1 MFEPILRS
9 VTISN
14 FRRLRGMHKLP
25 LDAPIVLIFGQNGTG
40 KTSILS
46 AIELALTGEIK
57 SMRRHDKRYTAH
69 LPRYGEAFATLS
81 VEIADRNSEVRPQT
95 VMTVGGNEIEGPPAL
110 SPKEAQF
117 YAERAY
123 LDQVSLGQLL
133 ELYQYTERNEESS
146 LARFVNELLGLDQL
160 DALRSG
166 LLDATHLTKFKKLSE
181 AYTIALEAAKGTKR
195 KRDDASAE
203 LEGVNTGLTRLRS
216 DVKRLLPAA
225 GYEIGTDDWTASGRQ
240 VRSLLAD
247 DQSVEETEEAQ
258 ERIRSLTELGG
269 LIKGLSTRTG
279 VTRLKEAK
287 AASTMAE
294 AQYKRWRNEYE
305 GPLGEVRREAAKLGL
320 ESSIPPQVS
329 LETEI
334 ERWDRQLARQQQ
346 IADKRAELTSQV
358 ADLVSALTVLDG
370 EIAQREVRAG
380 SLASGLALFRD
391 EVTDDLC
398 PVCDRDYSEL
408 GKGHLHAH
416 IERKINEITTKGRE
430 LVESKEQRGLVRIEL
445 GSTQRELATLEGKD
459 LPEEALKSIASRR
472 AKAIALRGR
481 LESLADVIETGAAL
495 RRRMQ
500 RAQAD
505 AEELEGLEHQTGVV
519 MSMLRE
525 HASALGTTTTQPD
538 ETMERLW
545 RRVSDLAAQ
554 RMAEIRN
561 RKEAR
566 EEARATLA
574 RIDKLEMLAKQLT
587 VVVAQ
592 RTQEKRRWDQQ
603 ITEANRRRNVARQI
617 HKAASDTRA
626 AIVER
631 VFTKSL
637 NTVWHDVFVRLA
649 PSEPFVPAFGIPTS
663 TRTSLQIQLET
674 IHRSGGKAG
683 TPATMLSSGNLN
695 TAALSLFIALHL
707 AVEPLVP
714 CLVFDDPVQSMDE
727 VHVAQLAGLLRV
739 LSKHHN
745 RQIVVAVH
753 ERDLFEYLALELS
766 PAFEGDKLI
775 TIELGHD
782 DSSEGAIVKRRTWI
796 PDQAVAVKVQ

>member
-14 FRRLRGMHKLP
+14 FRRLRGMHKMP

-40 KTSILS
+40 KTSVLS

-57 SMRRHDKRYTAH
+57 SMRRRDKRYTAH

-81 VEIADRNSEVRPQT
+81 VEIADQNGGVRPQT
-95 VMTVGGNEIEGPPAL
+95 VMTVGGSEIEGRPAL
-110 SPKEAQF
+110 SAEEAQF

-181 AYTIALEAAKGTKR
+181 AYTNALEAAKRMKS
-195 KRDDASAE
+195 KRDEASAE
-203 LEGVNTGLTRLRS
+203 LEGVNTDLTRLRN
-216 DVKRLLPAA
+216 DVQRLLPAA
-225 GYEIGTDDWTASGRQ
+225 GYEIGTDDWPASGTQ

-247 DQSVEETEEAQ
+247 DQSVEEAEEAQ

-279 VTRLKEAK
+279 VIRLEEAK
-287 AASTMAE
+287 AAAAKAE
-294 AQYKRWRNEYE
+294 VQYKRWRNEYQ
-305 GPLGEVRREAAKLGL
+305 GPIAEVRREASKLGL
-320 ESSIPPQVS
+320 ESGIPPQAS

-334 ERWDRQLARQQQ
+334 EMCDRQLARQQQ
-346 IADKRAELTSQV
+346 IADKNAELTLRV
-358 ADLVSALTVLDG
+358 AELASALTVLDG
-370 EIAQREVRAG
+370 EITRREVRAG
-380 SLASGLALFRD
+380 SLASGLALLRN

-408 GKGHLHAH
+408 GKGYLHAH
-416 IERKINEITTKGRE
+416 IEWKINEITTKGRE
-430 LVESKEQRGLVRIEL
+430 LVDLKYQRDLVRIEL
-445 GSTQRELATLEGKD
+445 GSTQRELAVLEGEY
-459 LPEEALKSIASRR
+459 LPEGLLKGIASRR

-481 LESLADVIETGAAL
+481 LESLAEVIETGAAL

-500 RAQAD
+500 QAQAD
-505 AEELEGLEHQTGVV
+505 AEELEGLEHQIGVV
-519 MSMLRE
+519 VSMLRE
-525 HASALGTTTTQPD
+525 HAATLGTTTTQPD
-538 ETMERLW
+538 ETTEGLW
-545 RRVSDLAAQ
+545 RRVSDVAAQ
-554 RMAEIRN
+554 RMAEIRD

-566 EEARATLA
+566 EEARGTLG
-574 RIDKLEMLAKQLT
+574 RIDKLETLAKELT
-587 VVVAQ
+587 VVVTH
-592 RTQEKRRWDQQ
+592 RTQEKRRWDRQ
-603 ITEANRRRNVARQI
+603 IAEANRRRNVARQI
-617 HKAASDTRA
+617 HKAASDTRGS
-626 AIVER
+626 IVER

-637 NTVWHDVFVRLA
+637 NKVWHDVFVRLA

-663 TRTSLQIQLET
+663 TRTALQLQLET

-683 TPATMLSSGNLN
+683 TPGTMLSSGNLN

-739 LSKHHN
+739 LSKHHH

-753 ERDLFEYLALELS
+753 QRELFEYLALELS

-782 DSSEGAIVKRRTWI
+782 DSSEGVIVNRRNWI
-796 PDQAVAVKVQ
+796 PDEAVAVKVQ

>member
-14 FRRLRGMHKLP
+14 FRRLRGMHKMP
-25 LDAPIVLIFGQNGTG
+25 LDAPIVLIFGRNGTG

-57 SMRRHDKRYTAH
+57 SMRRLDNRYTAH

-81 VEIADRNSEVRPQT
+81 VEVGDRNGALRPQI
-95 VMTVGGNEIEGPPAL
+95 VMTVGGNEIKGPPAL
-110 SPKEAQF
+110 SPEEAQF
-117 YAERAY
+117 YTERAY

-146 LARFVNELLGLDQL
+146 LARFVNELLGLYQL

-181 AYTIALEAAKGTKR
+181 SYKNALETAKVTEG
-195 KRDDASAE
+195 KRDEASAE
-203 LEGVNTGLTRLRS
+203 LEGKNAELTGLRSVLR
-216 DVKRLLPAA
+216 RLLPGA
-225 GYEIGTDDWTASGRQ
+225 GYEIETNDWTASERQ
-240 VRSLLAD
+240 VRAWLANN
-247 DQSVEETEEAQ
+247 QSMEEMEEAQ

-279 VTRLKEAK
+279 LIRLEEAK
-287 AASTMAE
+287 VAVAMAE
-294 AQYKRWRNEYE
+294 SQYECWRKEYE
-305 GPLGEVRREAAKLGL
+305 GPLADVKREATKLGF
-320 ESSIPPQVS
+320 ESGIPSQSS

-334 ERWDRQLARQQQ
+334 KRWDLQLARQQVN
-346 IADKRAELTSQV
+346 ADKSAEMTARV
-358 ADLVSALTVLDG
+358 ADLASALKVLDG

-380 SLASGLALFRD
+380 SLASGLSLLRD

-398 PVCDRDYSEL
+398 PLCDRDYSEL
-408 GKGHLHAH
+408 GKGYLRAH

-430 LVESKEQRGLVRIEL
+430 LMEFKEQHDLVRIEL
-445 GSTQRELATLEGKD
+445 RSTQQELAALEGKD
-459 LPEEALKSIASRR
+459 LPEEALKGIASRI
-472 AKAIALRGR
+472 AKAKALRSR
-481 LESLADVIETGAAL
+481 LESLAGVIETGAAL

-500 RAQAD
+500 QARAD
-505 AEELEGLEHQTGVV
+505 AEDIKGLEHQTGVV

-525 HASALGTTTTQPD
+525 HASALGTTTTQSD
-538 ETMERLW
+538 ETMEERW
-545 RRVSDLAAQ
+545 RRVSDLAAK
-554 RMAEIRN
+554 RMAQTRN

-566 EEARATLA
+566 DQARATLA
-574 RIDKLEMLAKQLT
+574 RIDELEELAKQLT
-587 VVVAQ
+587 VDITH
-592 RTQEKRRWDQQ
+592 RTQEKRRWDRQ
-603 ITEANRRRNVARQI
+603 IAEADRRRSVALQI
-617 HKAASDTRA
+617 HKAASTTRE
-626 AIVER
+626 AIVKR
-631 VFTKSL
+631 VFTESL
-637 NTVWHDVFVRLA
+637 NKVWHDVFVRLA

-663 TRTSLQIQLET
+663 TKTALQLRLET

-739 LSKHHN
+739 LSKHHH

-753 ERDLFEYLALELS
+753 ERELFEYLALELS
-766 PAFEGDKLI
+766 PAYEGDELI

-782 DSSEGAIVKRRTWI
+782 DSSRGAVVKRRTWT
-796 PDQAVAVKVQ
+796 PDEAVAVIVQ